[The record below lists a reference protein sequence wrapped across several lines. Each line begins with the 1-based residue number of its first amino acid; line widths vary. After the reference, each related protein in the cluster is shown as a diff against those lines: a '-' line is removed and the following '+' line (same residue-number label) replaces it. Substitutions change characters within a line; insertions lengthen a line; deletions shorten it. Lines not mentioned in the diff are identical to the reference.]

1 MTHSYQGQCLKLKK
15 KRQLSCLSVLS
26 RGKMFGLPCLLGVAL
41 NVFYWRVINILQ
53 SVIGPEPWDCVGT
66 MITAHTPIK
75 TD

>member
-1 MTHSYQGQCLKLKK
+1 
-15 KRQLSCLSVLS
+15 
-26 RGKMFGLPCLLGVAL
+26 MFGISCLLGVAL

-66 MITAHTPIK
+66 VITAHIPIK